1 MKHLQERKHFDL
13 SFYKEFQH
21 ILQKEVGYLLLQ
33 RVAFQQKMKLIRINI
48 HAVILESKKSLS
60 VVLFIPLI
68 IVRRKRLGALI
79 YFLL

>member
-1 MKHLQERKHFDL
+1 MKPLQERKHFDL
-13 SFYKEFQH
+13 SFCKEFQH

-68 IVRRKRLGALI
+68 TVRRKRLGALI